1 MIMYRFNCK
10 QLVWLLSCMLMLSG
24 CATQSTKNGMSKTTL
39 EEKRAQQTTLQDL
52 AKLYQTGRQHQLA
65 GNSSEAIA
73 AFEKILAIDP
83 DFVEAHNGLGVE
95 HAQAGNYELA
105 LQHLKKAVELAPF
118 ATHLHNNL
126 GYAYLLQEKLAEAE
140 NALQQ
145 SLQLDPENEQAR
157 ANLVTVR
164 QRMRA
169 TGE

>member
-1 MIMYRFNCK
+1 MYRFNCK
-10 QLVWLLSCMLMLSG
+10 QFLWLLGSLLILSG
-24 CATQSTKNGMSKTTL
+24 CATHSTKNGLSKTAL
-39 EEKRAQQTTLQDL
+39 ADARAQQATLQNL

-105 LQHLKKAVELAPF
+105 LQHLNKAVQLAPF

-126 GYAYLLQEKLAEAE
+126 GYTYMLQGKLIDAES
-140 NALQQ
+140 ALQQ
-145 SLQLDPENEQAR
+145 SLHLDPENEQAR
-157 ANLVTVR
+157 TNLMTVR
-164 QRMRA
+164 QRQRV

>member
-1 MIMYRFNCK
+1 MYRFNCK
-10 QLVWLLSCMLMLSG
+10 KTAWLLSGLLILSG
-24 CATQSTKNGMSKTTL
+24 CATQSAKNKPSKATF
-39 EEKRAQQTTLQDL
+39 EDARAQQAAVQDL

-65 GNSSEAIA
+65 GNYSEAIA
-73 AFEKILAIDP
+73 VFEAILGINP

-95 HAQAGNYELA
+95 YARAENYELA
-105 LQHLKKAVELAPF
+105 LRHLEKAVELAPF
-118 ATHLHNNL
+118 AAHLHNNL
-126 GYAYLLQEKLAEAE
+126 GYAYLLQGRLAEAE

-145 SLQLDPENEQAR
+145 SLQLDPENKQVK